1 MFISIRKYRVSG
13 TAKELAQQVS
23 DGFVPILK
31 QISGFRGYYFL
42 DCGSHVV
49 VTISMFDSEQA
60 ALESIERSRIWVQ
73 ENVAQYLS
81 EPPEIVTGVTV
92 IDIARP

>member
-13 TAKELAQQVS
+13 TAKDLAQQVS

-31 QISGFRGYYFL
+31 QISGFRGYHFL

-49 VTISMFDSEQA
+49 VTISVFDSEEA
-60 ALESIERSRIWVQ
+60 ALESIERSRMWVQ

-81 EPPEIVTGVTV
+81 EPPEIVTGATL

>member
-13 TAKELAQQVS
+13 TAKDLAQQVS

-31 QISGFRGYYFL
+31 QISGFRGYHFL

-49 VTISMFDSEQA
+49 VTISMFDSEEAGHCQV
-60 ALESIERSRIWVQ
+60 SRRLWLI
-73 ENVAQYLS
+73 L
-81 EPPEIVTGVTV
+81 
-92 IDIARP
+92 